1 MLNRYLWLGLL
12 VWLGCQTTDPMMDI
26 PLDSGWTFRAAGDTA
41 WLPATVPGV
50 VHLDL
55 LALGKIEDPF
65 YRTNERD
72 QQWIDKQDWEYQTTF
87 TAGPD
92 LLALPQAELTFE
104 GLDTYAEV
112 YLNDSL
118 VLQADNMFRRWVVP
132 VGGALRPGANT
143 LRVYLH
149 SPIKV
154 GLQKYDSQG
163 FVIPVSDND
172 QSQTGG
178 LGDKKVSVYTRKAG
192 YHFGWDWGP
201 RLVTSG
207 IWRPVR
213 LRAWKGPVIR
223 DLFVKQESLS
233 PAEAQLVALVEV
245 ECGQAAKGDWVIRLN
260 GAEFARLP
268 ATLTP
273 GLNRAAL
280 PFSLTQ
286 PKLWWP
292 NGLGEPYRY
301 QVTIALE
308 AAGHRIA
315 QRTVPLGL
323 RSLELVQ
330 EPDSAGASFYFR
342 VNGEPLF
349 MKGANY
355 IPQDNFL
362 PRVGPERYE
371 HILESAR
378 ATHMNMIRIWGGGVY
393 EDELFYELCD
403 QKGLLVWQDFMF
415 ACAMFP
421 GDDAFLEN
429 VRQEAI
435 DNVRRLRQHPS
446 IALWCGNNENLS
458 AWEGWGWKQQVEATQ
473 GPEVA
478 AAIWHAYDTLFHH
491 ILPGVV
497 AEYDPDRPYW
507 ASSPQA
513 AQGVKENW
521 LSGDVHYWGV
531 WWGKEPFSNYAAR
544 TPRFMSE
551 YGFQSFPELATVR
564 QFAEEADWDI
574 YSEVMQAH
582 QRSSIGNG
590 TIDTYMKR
598 HYLPPKD
605 FPSFLYVGQVLQAEG
620 LKVGM
625 ESHRRQMP
633 YCMGSLFWQI
643 DDCWPVAS
651 WSSIDYYGRWKA
663 LQYYARRAFSPVL
676 VSLVEANG
684 QVQAYAISDLRE
696 ALPARLQVQ
705 VLTLAGE
712 VVFADSQQL
721 TLAPNQSQQVWSRD
735 REVLLDYRNP
745 AELVVSA
752 RLWAGD
758 SLLSQNAW
766 YFVSPKDMTLPEPG
780 LRTEVTP
787 AGSDYAITLRA
798 ERLARHVWL
807 SVPGLEGQ
815 FSDNYFDLMPGET
828 RVVTYKPAGEVA
840 NLQERL
846 QVWTL
851 REAY

>member
-1 MLNRYLWLGLL
+1 MEE
-12 VWLGCQTTDPMMDI
+12 
-26 PLDSGWTFRAAGDTA
+26 PLHSGWEFRAAGDTA

-55 LALGKIEDPF
+55 LAAGKIEDPF

-72 QQWIDKQDWEYQTTF
+72 LQWIDKNDWEYRTTF
-87 TAGPD
+87 DASPE
-92 LLALPQAELTFE
+92 LLAHEGIELDFE
-104 GLDTYAEV
+104 GLDTYADV

-118 VLQADNMFRRWVVP
+118 ILEAHNMFRRWVVP
-132 VGGALRPGANT
+132 VQGALRPGANQ
-143 LRVYLH
+143 LRIYFH
-149 SPIKV
+149 SPIEI
-154 GLQKYDSQG
+154 GLEKYDAQG
-163 FVIPVSDND
+163 YVIPVSDND
-172 QSQTGG
+172 QSETGG
-178 LGDKKVSVYTRKAG
+178 LGEKKVSVYTRKAG
-192 YHFGWDWGP
+192 YHYGWDWGP
-201 RLVTSG
+201 RFVTSG
-207 IWRPVR
+207 IWRPVT
-213 LRAWKGPVIR
+213 LRAWHGPIIR
-223 DLFVKQESLS
+223 DLFVKQENLTK
-233 PAEAQLVALVEV
+233 AEAQLVALIETESPGVT
-245 ECGQAAKGDWVIRLN
+245 KGDWVIRLN
-260 GAEFARLP
+260 GAEFSRQP
-268 ATLTP
+268 ATLTT
-273 GLNRAAL
+273 GLNRTAL
-280 PFSLTQ
+280 AFTLDKPQ
-286 PKLWWP
+286 RWWP

-301 QVTIALE
+301 EVSVALE
-308 AAGHRIA
+308 AGGHKLTN
-315 QRTVPLGL
+315 RTVKVGL

-330 EPDSAGASFYFR
+330 EPDSVGASFYFR

-378 ATHMNMIRIWGGGVY
+378 STHMNMIRIWGGGIY
-393 EDELFYELCD
+393 ENDLFYELCD

-429 VRQEAI
+429 VRQEAV

-446 IALWCGNNENLS
+446 VALWCGNNENLS
-458 AWEGWGWKQQVEATQ
+458 AWEGWGWKQRAEAEQ

-564 QFAEEADWDI
+564 QFAEESDWDI

-590 TIDTYMKR
+590 TIDTYLKR

-643 DDCWPVAS
+643 DDTWPVAS

-663 LQYYARRAFSPVL
+663 LQYYARRAFAPVL
-676 VSLVEANG
+676 ISLEAVDG
-684 QVQAYAISDLRE
+684 RVRAYAVSDRRE
-696 ALPARLQVQ
+696 AVPAKLLVQ

-712 VVFADSQQL
+712 LVYQDEQTL
-721 TLAPNQSQQVWSRD
+721 TLAPNQSAQVWSGD
-735 REVLLDYRNP
+735 KEVLLDYHDP

-758 SLLSQNAW
+758 NLLSENLL
-766 YFVSPKDMTLPEPG
+766 YFVSPKEMSLPDPG
-780 LRTEVTP
+780 LTAEVLP
-787 AGSDYAITLRA
+787 ASGGYAITLRT
-798 ERLARHVWL
+798 ERLARHVWV
-807 SVPGLEGQ
+807 SVPGVEGQ
-815 FSDNYFDLMPGET
+815 FSDNYFDLLPGEE
-828 RVVTYKPAGEVA
+828 RVITFSPQAETAGIA
-840 NLQERL
+840 DKL

-851 REAY
+851 RDAYKSNE